1 MGKIAVMI
9 DDKKFKNIP
18 AHYMHTYLGFT
29 HQNHHHHN
37 NYDDDDWIIVV
48 VVVVI
53 IIIIII
59 HDFLNVQV
67 IWNYCYKGEGFLL
80 IL

>member
-37 NYDDDDWIIVV
+37 NYDDDD
-48 VVVVI
+48 
-53 IIIIII
+53 
-59 HDFLNVQV
+59 
-67 IWNYCYKGEGFLL
+67 
-80 IL
+80 